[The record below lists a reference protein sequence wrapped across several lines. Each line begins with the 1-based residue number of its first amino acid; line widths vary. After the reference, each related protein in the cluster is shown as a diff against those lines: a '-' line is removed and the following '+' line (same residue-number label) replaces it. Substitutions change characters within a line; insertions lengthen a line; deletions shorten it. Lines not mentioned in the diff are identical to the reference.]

1 MSKHMSYRVL
11 IGMLGVVLFTSCYED
26 KGNYD
31 YTPVENV
38 YIGEMAS
45 KYTLGFGDTLKIN
58 PKCISLVDT
67 TEIAG
72 WDCLWKISQG
82 KVIGNQLNLSYVT
95 DTIGNFTA
103 FLQITNPQTGLSYV
117 KEFLLNITSP
127 YNMGWMI
134 LSKRPDKTV
143 LDFVSPETREIE
155 GVKQQVYKLR
165 ENVYE
170 KENPGEILEGEP
182 VGICEHWLGNG
193 DGAEVMLML
202 NGGKGSLE
210 LNGENMIREVYTRD
224 EFLNA
229 DWPSADFKIRDAW
242 HGNWGSYIVS
252 EKGEL
257 YARKNISN
265 AAFQAG
271 SILNVPVYYTK
282 GLDVTTIIPCNS
294 YESGFLLIFDQANNR
309 FLGINDDSRS
319 AGKISELAPKG
330 NWPSGYFPLNGLG
343 EDRKLVHAEFFDC
356 DYYGVSVCCF
366 IEDTDGHIYVQEF
379 RTDDV
384 LATWDMK
391 KYEIPGGMLN
401 KDSQISVLSRLPY
414 LFFSGG
420 AEGKELFCFDRS
432 HLSQEPVRLTT
443 FPDKISSVAYNYGKS
458 GYYNTNTEVAVGTE
472 GGEFKVLK
480 ISDGIWSGSPE
491 WIFSAS
497 DLGAI
502 REIQYKLNS
511 RIWWNE
517 Y

>member
-1 MSKHMSYRVL
+1 MSKCMNYRIL
-11 IGMLGVVLFTSCYED
+11 IGILSVVLFTSCYED

-38 YIGEMAS
+38 HIGEMAS
-45 KYTLGFGDTLKIN
+45 KYTIGFGDTLKIN
-58 PKCISLVDT
+58 PKCISLTDT
-67 TEIAG
+67 TEIVD
-72 WDCLWKISQG
+72 WEYLWKIGQV
-82 KVIGNQLNLSYVT
+82 KVIGNELNLRYVA
-95 DTIGNFTA
+95 DTVGSFTA
-103 FLQITNPQTGLSYV
+103 FLQITNPETGLSYFR
-117 KEFLLNITSP
+117 EFLLSITSP
-127 YNMGWMI
+127 YSMGWMI
-134 LSKRPDKTV
+134 LTKRAEGTA
-143 LDFVSPETREIE
+143 LDFLSPETREIE
-155 GVKQQVYKLR
+155 GVKQQVYKLK
-165 ENVYE
+165 ENIYR
-170 KENPGEILEGEP
+170 KENPGETLEGEP
-182 VGICEHWLGNG
+182 AGICEHWLGDD

-210 LNGENMIREVYTRD
+210 LNGESMLREVYTRE
-224 EFLNA
+224 EFLNGT
-229 DWPSADFKIRDAW
+229 WPSEDFKIRDAW

-282 GLDVTTIIPCNS
+282 GLDITTIIPCNS
-294 YESGFLLIFDQANNR
+294 YESGFFLVFDQANNR
-309 FLGINDDSRS
+309 FLGINDDKRS

-330 NWPSGYFPLNGLG
+330 NWPSGYFPLNDLG
-343 EDRKLVHAEFFDC
+343 NGRKLLHAEFFDS

-366 IEDTDGHIYVQEF
+366 IEDTDGQIYVQEF

-401 KDSQISVLSRLPY
+401 RDSKISVLSRLPY

-432 HLSQEPVRLTT
+432 NPSQEPVRLVT
-443 FPDKISSVAYNYGKS
+443 FLHKISSVAYNYGKS
-458 GYYNTNTEVAVGTE
+458 GYNNTNTEVAVGTE

-480 ISDGIWSGSPE
+480 ISDEIWSRNPE
-491 WIFSAS
+491 WIFSVS
-497 DLGAI
+497 ELGSI
-502 REIQYKLNS
+502 REVQYKLNS